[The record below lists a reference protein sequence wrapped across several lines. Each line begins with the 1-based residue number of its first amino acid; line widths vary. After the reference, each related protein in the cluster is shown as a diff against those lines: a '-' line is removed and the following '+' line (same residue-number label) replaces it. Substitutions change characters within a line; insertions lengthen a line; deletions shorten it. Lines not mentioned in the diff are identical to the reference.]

1 MARASKMAPSRCAR
15 NDSACSNVSSTL
27 STESQR
33 TRQVGLQVFD
43 NGVRGN
49 GRHGPEARRVSEWKE
64 RIDFGGDNIGIDRW
78 QRVLRPPALRREA
91 PKP

>member
-1 MARASKMAPSRCAR
+1 MLICQRDRSFGFLQIIG
-15 NDSACSNVSSTL
+15 NFGEL
-27 STESQR
+27 SEC
-33 TRQVGLQVFD
+33 GLEVFD

-49 GRHGPEARRVSEWKE
+49 GRHGPEARRVREWKE
-64 RIDFGGDNIGIDRW
+64 RINFGGDNIGIDRW